1 LSYGRFDASPH
12 ATLVLRGGRIH
23 YANEAVGRLLS
34 MPPASLAGVA
44 LKDVLAPEEQ
54 SRVVERHRRRMHG
67 ELVPDSYE
75 TTLRAATGARR
86 VVRVTAKR
94 EGDDVLVELDDLADD
109 VARRERLTAL
119 ACLGTAIQ
127 AESSARTVFEHVL
140 AGVHELGL
148 TCVLLREEGERA
160 IIEAVRASPAKLA
173 ALESATA
180 GPLEGLV
187 GRWQPADLER
197 LEVGAVFVDD
207 VLDAIAGFFPPELA
221 RPFEAMR
228 SQGLVRAGL
237 VRVQGSGGP
246 DHVLVLIGD
255 WLRDDDV
262 PALGM
267 FGAQVSAAL
276 TGARVIG
283 DLSRRNQELATLN
296 RIATVARTASD
307 LQSLLAQAVDEIV
320 RFFDADGAAVF
331 LIDGHEPCLVF
342 EYAQGSV
349 DASRSVFARIP
360 QGAAGSQ
367 MWTIVRDARPRLFD
381 IADFTGDV
389 RRQLEGMG
397 SRLVASAPLM
407 ARSAVLG
414 VLNLHFRA
422 PRALGERDLELLQ
435 VMGSH
440 FGGAVESHRLMGEL
454 RERIDELTLVH
465 EVGRHLVET
474 LDIDQIYAAAARD
487 LARALAVPAAGI
499 ILADGPNRMVIR
511 ATHGSDA
518 AGVVLQRGEHGRM
531 LWRVLDEQEA
541 VFTNDATTDARFD
554 EALTVRF
561 NARAFIAL
569 PLVVHGRSIG
579 VATVVD
585 RAPRRFEPHEIERV
599 ASICNQIAV
608 ALDNARLYG
617 DLKRSYAE
625 LARAQSQ
632 LVERERL
639 AAVGELAAVVAHE
652 VRNPLNVIFNSLG
665 SLRRMLKPA
674 GNAKM
679 LLDIVGEEADRLNR
693 IVGDLLDYVRPL
705 AVEPAPAALD
715 RVLDE
720 ALGSALAGA
729 GGAVS
734 LDCQVDGGL
743 PQVPMDTR
751 LVRQALLNLAL
762 NAVQAMPQG
771 GTLTVRARVDGS
783 PSAPVARIDLSD
795 TGPGIPDEVRARIF
809 EPFFTTKPT
818 GTGLGL
824 AVVKRIIEGHRGE
837 VAVTSGDGHGTT
849 FSIRLP
855 LLDGAVLP

>member
-23 YANEAVGRLLS
+23 YANEALGRLLS
-34 MPPASLAGVA
+34 MPSARLAGVG
-44 LKDVLAPEEQ
+44 LKDLVVPEEQ
-54 SRVVERHRRRMHG
+54 SRVVDRYRRRMQG

-86 VVRVTAKR
+86 AVRVSTTR
-94 EGDDVLVELDDLADD
+94 EGDDVVVAVEDLTND

-119 ACLGTAIQ
+119 ACLGAAIQ
-127 AESSARTVFEHVL
+127 AESSATAVFEHVL
-140 AGVHELGL
+140 TGVFELGL
-148 TCVLLREEGERA
+148 SCVLLREEGERA
-160 IIEAVRASPAKLA
+160 VIEAVRLLPAQLS
-173 ALESATA
+173 ALEAA
-180 GPLEGLV
+180 VGCPLVGLT
-187 GRWQPADLER
+187 GRWQPAEVAR
-197 LEVGAVFVDD
+197 LEVGAAFVDD
-207 VLDAIAGFFPPELA
+207 VLAAIDGFFPPSLG
-221 RPFEAMR
+221 RPLSDLR
-228 SQGLVRAGL
+228 SQGLMRGGL

-246 DHVLVLIGD
+246 DHVLVFVGD

-276 TGARVIG
+276 TAARIIG
-283 DLSRRNQELATLN
+283 DLSRRNGELATLN
-296 RIATVARTASD
+296 HIATVARTASD
-307 LQSLLAQAVDEIV
+307 LQSLLAKAVDEII

-331 LIDGHEPCLVF
+331 LIDRRDPCLVF
-342 EYAQGSV
+342 EYAQGS
-349 DASRSVFARIP
+349 AAPSRSIFARIP
-360 QGAAGSQ
+360 ADTVGSQ
-367 MWTIVRDARPRLFD
+367 MWTVVRDARPRLFD
-381 IADFTGDV
+381 IGDFSGDV

-397 SRLVASAPLM
+397 SRRVASAPLM

-422 PRALGERDLELLQ
+422 PRDLGDRDLELLQ

-465 EVGRHLVET
+465 EVGRALVET
-474 LDIDQIYAAAARD
+474 LDIEQVYVASARD
-487 LARALAVPAAGI
+487 LARAVGVPIAGVL
-499 ILADGPNRMVIR
+499 LADGADRLVIR
-511 ATHGSDA
+511 ATHGVPG
-518 AGVVLQRGEHGRM
+518 AGVVLERGKHGQM
-531 LWRVLDEQEA
+531 LWRCLDEQEVVVA
-541 VFTNDATTDARFD
+541 DDASADPRFD
-554 EALTVRF
+554 GALVGRF

-569 PLVVHGRSIG
+569 PLVVHGRAIG

-585 RAPRRFEPHEIERV
+585 REPRRFAQHEIERV
-599 ASICNQIAV
+599 ASISNQIAV
-608 ALDNARLYG
+608 AVDNARLYA
-617 DLKRSYAE
+617 DLKRSYAD

-665 SLRRMLKPA
+665 SLRRLVKPER
-674 GNAKM
+674 NAEM

-705 AVEPAPAALD
+705 AVEPAPTAL
-715 RVLDE
+715 RRILDE

-729 GGAVS
+729 GGGVS
-734 LDCQVDGGL
+734 LDCQVDDAL
-743 PQVPMDTR
+743 PEVPMDTR

-762 NAVQAMPQG
+762 NAVQAMPEG
-771 GTLTVRARVDGS
+771 GTLTVRARLDGPRS
-783 PSAPVARIDLSD
+783 SPVARIDLSD
-795 TGPGIPDEVRARIF
+795 TGTGISAEVRPRIF
-809 EPFFTTKPT
+809 EPFFTPKPT

-824 AVVKRIIEGHRGE
+824 AVVRRIVEGHRGE
-837 VAVTSGDGHGTT
+837 VLVSSGEGHGTT
-849 FSIRLP
+849 FTIRLP
-855 LLDGAVLP
+855 LADAPVQP